1 MTAAMFLIRAGLVL
15 LFLFVLLYILIPDIF
30 RLRKPESSLDELE
43 KQSKEFKEKKQAIRG
58 ATKKTQQKIN
68 NITKNIEK

>member
-30 RLRKPESSLDELE
+30 RLRKPESSLDDLE